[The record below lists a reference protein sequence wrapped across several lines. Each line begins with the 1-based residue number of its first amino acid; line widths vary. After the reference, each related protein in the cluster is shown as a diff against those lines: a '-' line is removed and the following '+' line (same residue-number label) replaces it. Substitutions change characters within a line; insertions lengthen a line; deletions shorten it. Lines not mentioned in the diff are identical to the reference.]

1 MVEVGEYLS
10 AFSQINHSQR
20 TIPMNVLIID
30 PLTDDCIQALSQL
43 PITLSYR
50 PEAKR
55 EDVLALISGQE
66 VLILNSKVQV
76 DRTLIDAAPALRLVI
91 RAGVGMDHIDEAY
104 LAEKGIAARNTQGA
118 NADAVGE
125 QTVGMLLALR
135 QNLLRADSQVR
146 QFQWQREANRGWEL
160 GGKTVGLIG
169 YGHTGRAVA
178 RKLSGF
184 RCRVLAYDKYLD
196 GYGEVFANQSTMDEI
211 FQYAD
216 ILSLHVPLTDETRDL
231 VNQDFLKRFR
241 RPIMLLNLARG
252 TIVHL
257 PSLLAALDEGRIT
270 AAALDVLPNE
280 KFGTLSDEER
290 ELYADLFARE
300 NVILSPHI
308 GGWTY
313 ESRDNINHHIL
324 ALVKEQWQKKT
335 SRPG

>member
-1 MVEVGEYLS
+1 
-10 AFSQINHSQR
+10 
-20 TIPMNVLIID
+20 MNVLIID
-30 PLTDDCIQALSQL
+30 PFTDDFIQALSRL
-43 PITLSYR
+43 PIALSYR

-55 EDVLALISGQE
+55 EDVLKLISGQE
-66 VLILNSKVQV
+66 ILILNSKVQV

-104 LAEKGIAARNTQGA
+104 LAEKGIAVHNTQGA

-135 QNLLRADSQVR
+135 QHLLRADRQVR

-160 GGKTVGLIG
+160 GGQTVGLIG

-196 GYGEVFANQSTMDEI
+196 GYGEMFANQSTMHDI

-216 ILSLHVPLTDETRDL
+216 ILSLHVPLTEETHEM
-231 VNQDFLKRFR
+231 VNQSFLARFR

-252 TIVHL
+252 PVVHL
-257 PSLLAALDEGRIT
+257 PALLAALDEGKVI

-280 KFGTLSDEER
+280 KFDQLSDAER
-290 ELYADLFARE
+290 ALYEQLFARE
-300 NVILSPHI
+300 NVILTPHI

-313 ESRDNINHHIL
+313 QSRENINQRIIE
-324 ALVKEQWQKKT
+324 LVEAQLKKKPD
-335 SRPG
+335 RPG